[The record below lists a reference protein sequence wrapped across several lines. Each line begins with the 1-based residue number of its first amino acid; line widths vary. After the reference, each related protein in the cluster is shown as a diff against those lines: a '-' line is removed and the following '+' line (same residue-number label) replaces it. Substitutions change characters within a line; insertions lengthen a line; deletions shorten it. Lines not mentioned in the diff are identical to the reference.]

1 MSICHTGSHLKY
13 DTKGKMYM
21 VIEPIKN
28 NCNLG
33 NKINLISYYDLNMKA
48 SYIDLAQQNLVQR
61 LAKAIHILKLF
72 VIQLEKYK
80 NAKLVKNLYN
90 KIDCEKIKVIIN
102 EDIKVVYTHLVY
114 REESD
119 DSRF

>member
-1 MSICHTGSHLKY
+1 
-13 DTKGKMYM
+13 M

-33 NKINLISYYDLNMKA
+33 NKISLISYYDLNMKA
-48 SYIDLAQQNLVQR
+48 SYVDLAQQNLVQR

-72 VIQLEKYK
+72 VIQLEKYEK
-80 NAKLVKNLYN
+80 AKLVKNLYN

-102 EDIKVVYTHLVY
+102 ENIKAVSTHLVY